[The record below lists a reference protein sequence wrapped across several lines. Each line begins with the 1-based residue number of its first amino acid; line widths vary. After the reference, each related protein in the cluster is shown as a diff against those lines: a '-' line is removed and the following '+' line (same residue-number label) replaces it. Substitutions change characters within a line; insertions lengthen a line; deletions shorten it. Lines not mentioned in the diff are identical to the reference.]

1 MFYAQIFLG
10 ARIINSQNENLAF
23 ILQIYAFKNVCAFDV
38 SYGSGMIFLNYQMSI
53 KITREINVVVLK
65 VSRSRNKTVKP

>member
-53 KITREINVVVLK
+53 KISTKINFNGFNFKINVLLK
-65 VSRSRNKTVKP
+65 VK